1 MKGATSGGKG
11 KHYRDKYRNGGRGQ
25 KSEKKKE
32 KKEERGG
39 KDYRKW

>member
-1 MKGATSGGKG
+1 MKGATSGG
-11 KHYRDKYRNGGRGQ
+11 NITAINTEMVVEA